1 MKLFKKSNKSILKK
15 HMFFE
20 KAEYWLNYQIGCI
33 ELPSNRK
40 EKMAKKFLSN
50 YVTVFRDMLNNYI
63 NKGDYNDPS
72 ELINLYLKGMNEV
85 RDTSI
90 SLGIPEIFLE
100 KYEQY
105 QNAQTIAIYEQ
116 LKSIT
121 YSSFYKTNM
130 DKIVAIFDTI
140 TYAFIYVILN
150 AEETLRNMNGVLEK
164 ALENGIFDY

>member
-1 MKLFKKSNKSILKK
+1 MKLFKKSNKAILKK

-20 KAEYWLNYQIGCI
+20 KSEYWLNYQIGSI
-33 ELPSNRK
+33 ELPSHRK

-50 YVTVFRDMLNNYI
+50 YVTIFRDMLNDYI
-63 NKGDYNDPS
+63 NKGDYDNPS

-85 RDTSI
+85 RSSSI
-90 SLGIPEIFLE
+90 SLGIPELFLD

-105 QNAQTIAIYEQ
+105 QNAQTVAIYEQ
-116 LKSIT
+116 LKSIS

-130 DKIVAIFDTI
+130 DKIIAIFDTI

-150 AEETLRNMNGVLEK
+150 AEETLVNMNGTLEK
-164 ALENGIFDY
+164 ALENGIFDC